1 MSARTSASA
10 SARAS
15 VPGPAAPRAETHT
28 SALLTAAAAFATS
41 LAALL
46 AAASAHAE
54 PPPPVAPPI
63 PAEAAP
69 GPAAAANGP
78 QVAQG
83 VVQRML
89 MNPYGELDG
98 LRLADGTV
106 VRFPPHLSAQLA
118 AAAKPG
124 DAVRV
129 IGRVQAPGTVKADAI
144 VNTTSGQTIYDQPPS
159 AGAGRPLPP
168 HLRAQALRP
177 QQVEGKVDA
186 VLTGPRGEANGVILT
201 DGSIVRFPPDSLR
214 VPVQPG
220 APFAADGVGTR
231 NDQGVSIEALSLG
244 TSLSALQPLYDRSR

>member
-1 MSARTSASA
+1 MSDLARISTHRSAR
-10 SARAS
+10 
-15 VPGPAAPRAETHT
+15 
-28 SALLTAAAAFATS
+28 LTAAAAFVAI
-41 LAALL
+41 L
-46 AAASAHAE
+46 AAAPAHAV
-54 PPPPVAPPI
+54 PPPPAAPP
-63 PAEAAP
+63 AP
-69 GPAAAANGP
+69 GAATDAP

-106 VRFPPHLSAQLA
+106 VKFPPHLSAALT

-124 DAVRV
+124 DAVRI
-129 IGRVQAPGTVKADAI
+129 IGRVESPGTVKADAI
-144 VNTTSGQTIYDQPPS
+144 VNTTNGQTVYDQPP
-159 AGAGRPLPP
+159 AVGVGRPLPP

-231 NDQGVSIEALSLG
+231 NDVGVSIEALSLG
-244 TSLSALQPLYDRSR
+244 TTLSSLQPLYDRAR

>member
-1 MSARTSASA
+1 MSDLARIPTHRY
-10 SARAS
+10 AR
-15 VPGPAAPRAETHT
+15 
-28 SALLTAAAAFATS
+28 LTAAAAFT
-41 LAALL
+41 AAFVAIL
-46 AAASAHAE
+46 AAAPAHAV
-54 PPPPVAPPI
+54 PPPPAAPPA
-63 PAEAAP
+63 PPAP
-69 GPAAAANGP
+69 GAAADAP

-106 VRFPPHLSAQLA
+106 VKFPPHLSAALT
-118 AAAKPG
+118 AAAKQG
-124 DAVRV
+124 DAVRI
-129 IGRVQAPGTVKADAI
+129 IGRVESPGTVKADAI
-144 VNTTSGQTIYDQPPS
+144 VNTTNGQTVYDQPP
-159 AGAGRPLPP
+159 AVGVGRPLPP

-231 NDQGVSIEALSLG
+231 NDVGVSIEALSLG
-244 TSLSALQPLYDRSR
+244 TTLSALQPLYDRAP